1 MSDEEEIKTPRA
13 AADQL
18 GISTSTLRKWA
29 KNGTIE
35 FSTTAGGH
43 RRFDVSS
50 VRLSRRV
57 YNLPLTIQK
66 TKEPIIYC
74 RVSSWKQK
82 DDLKRQI
89 GTLQEQFPDHVVFS
103 DICSGLKYK
112 RPGLTRLLEQ
122 VQGGLV
128 NEVVVAHKDRRLR
141 ARKRLARF
149 GTELIEWILKRA
161 GARLVVLDQAIR
173 SPTEEVTQDLM
184 AIVHVFSCRL
194 NGKRRYNGPQSGG
207 AKRKIGGLQR
217 AGCGPADSETTTVQ
231 RRAGTKCAADAMCA
245 DEASAATTP
254 GTLSLVQGCPVDL

>member
-82 DDLKRQI
+82 DDLERQI
-89 GTLQEQFPDHVVFS
+89 DALQEQFPDHVVFS

-128 NEVVVAHKDRRLR
+128 NEVVVAHKDR
-141 ARKRLARF
+141 LARF

-161 GARLVVLDQAIR
+161 GARLVVLDQAIL